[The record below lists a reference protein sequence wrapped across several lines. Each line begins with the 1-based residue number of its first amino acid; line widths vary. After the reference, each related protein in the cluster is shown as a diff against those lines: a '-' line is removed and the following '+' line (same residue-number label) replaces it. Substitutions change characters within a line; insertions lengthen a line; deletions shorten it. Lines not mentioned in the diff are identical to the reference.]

1 VRKWT
6 IAWFLFAMSSTIVAR
21 AQQPFY
27 TDDADVTPSGRV
39 HVECFNEHDWLQP
52 SQAPH
57 LQQNT
62 FNMKVNYGTGRNL
75 ELDMDVPIIAIVND
89 GSVVPQHPAGF
100 GDLDFGVKFNFHRE
114 RDGSSVPAFSLASY
128 IEVPTGEVS
137 TGLGSGLVD
146 VWIYLVVQKSLPKDF
161 VAHLNAGYLFHGNT
175 STGTVGITTARGHVA
190 TMGGSLVRKV
200 SDAVTLGVDVT
211 AAATR
216 NAALEREQFQVMFGG
231 NYAVGRSFTIDAGVI
246 AGHYTA
252 SPRFGIQLGF
262 SWNMPD

>member
-1 VRKWT
+1 VDRWLASCV
-6 IAWFLFAMSSTIVAR
+6 IVAACSASVAR

-27 TDDADVTPSGRV
+27 TDDADVTARGRV
-39 HVECFNEHDWLQP
+39 HVELFDEHDWLAA

-62 FNMKVNYGTGRNL
+62 FNMKVNYGLGRGL
-75 ELDMDVPIIAIVND
+75 ELDLDSPIITIVNAP
-89 GSVVPQHPAGF
+89 SVVPQRPVGIGDTNF
-100 GDLDFGVKFNFHRE
+100 GIKYNFHQE
-114 RDGSSVPAFSLASY
+114 GEGSSVPAFSLVSY
-128 IEVPTGEVS
+128 IEVPTGNVS

-146 VWIYLVVQKSLPKDF
+146 VWVYSVVQKTLPQDF
-161 VAHLNAGYLFHGNT
+161 VAHVNAGYLFHGNT

-200 SDAVTLGVDVT
+200 SEAVTLGADVT

-216 NAALEREQFQVMFGG
+216 NAALEREQFQVLLGG
-231 NYAVGRSFTIDAGVI
+231 NYALSQGLTIDAGVI

-252 SPRFGIQLGF
+252 SPRFGIQIGF
-262 SWNMPD
+262 SWDVPD